1 MRMIFVN
8 LPVKSVE
15 ASRRFFGALGFD
27 FNPQFSNE
35 STACMVIEENIFAM
49 LLEHER
55 FQDFIT
61 GAISDATKATEVLTC
76 LSADSRAQVDDTL
89 AKALAAGGKPW
100 KPILDMGPMYGCS
113 FQDLDGHVWELM
125 YMDQAAMAEVGE
137 AAQVGA

>member
-8 LPVKSVE
+8 LPVKSVA
-15 ASRRFFGALGFD
+15 ASRQFFGALGFG
-27 FNPQFSNE
+27 FNEQFSDEN
-35 STACMVIEENIFAM
+35 TTCMVIEENIFAM
-49 LLEHER
+49 LMEHVR

-61 GAISDATKATEVLTC
+61 GEISDATKATEVLTC

-89 AKALAAGGKPW
+89 AKALAAGGKSW

-125 YMDQAAMAEVGE
+125 YMDQAAMAEME
-137 AAQVGA
+137 AAQAS